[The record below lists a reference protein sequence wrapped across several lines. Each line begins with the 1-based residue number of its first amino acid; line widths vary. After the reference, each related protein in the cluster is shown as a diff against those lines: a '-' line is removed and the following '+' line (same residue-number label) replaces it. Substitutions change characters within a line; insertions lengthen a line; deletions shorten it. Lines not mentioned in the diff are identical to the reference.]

1 MFPENALYYQN
12 SEQINEDVE
21 NINAAKQDISTFS
34 LLYDK
39 YYIPVYRFIY
49 NRVESIDIA
58 TDICSQTFL
67 KAMLGLSKYKEK
79 GLPFASW
86 LFKIARNEINLHYRT
101 QKNQRSFYLNILE
114 EHQLIADFFIEEP
127 SNPESILKPLLE
139 GLSVKEMELIE
150 MRYFEKIS
158 FKDISTILNMSENNA
173 KVKVHRILKTLRA
186 KAHHLRKLEIGV
198 LFLLGNS
205 LYFM

>member
-1 MFPENALYYQN
+1 M
-12 SEQINEDVE
+12 
-21 NINAAKQDISTFS
+21 
-34 LLYDK
+34 
-39 YYIPVYRFIY
+39 
-49 NRVESIDIA
+49 
-58 TDICSQTFL
+58 
-67 KAMLGLSKYKEK
+67 
-79 GLPFASW
+79 PFASW

-101 QKNQRSFYLNILE
+101 LKIQRGFFLNISE

-139 GLSVKEMELIE
+139 GLNVKEMELIE

-173 KVKVHRILKTLRA
+173 KVKVHRILKTLRD
-186 KAHHLRKLEIGV
+186 KAHHLRKLEIGA
-198 LFLLGNS
+198 LLLLANS